1 MSVYMLVPP
10 LFTHTSFA
18 RKSLLLKSSELYNF
32 SFHDRLEGN
41 SHPLMASWEE
51 ISKQAD
57 VDCNNLKGEIRVG
70 YLFPLMRNRRKL
82 FAISGEFLR
91 ALEMLK
97 DRRHHL

>member
-1 MSVYMLVPP
+1 MSVYVGSSTLHP
-10 LFTHTSFA
+10 HIFA

-41 SHPLMASWEE
+41 SHPLMASWAE

-70 YLFPLMRNRRKL
+70 YLFPLMRVERC
-82 FAISGEFLR
+82 LR
-91 ALEMLK
+91 
-97 DRRHHL
+97 